1 MSEDLYY
8 VIYNREDGASLHE
21 MTHTQLIK
29 ALNDE
34 DWGPDL
40 EGFDLSSGHVDLSA
54 EAGLTIIKGRVVTPK
69 PETVVKTWR
78 L

>member
-8 VIYNREDGASLHE
+8 VIYNREDGASLRE
-21 MTHTQLIK
+21 MTHDQLIH

-34 DWGPDL
+34 YFGPDL
-40 EGFDLSSGHVDLSA
+40 GEFDLSSGHVDLTA
-54 EAGLTIIKGRVVTPK
+54 DCGLTIIKGRVVTPK